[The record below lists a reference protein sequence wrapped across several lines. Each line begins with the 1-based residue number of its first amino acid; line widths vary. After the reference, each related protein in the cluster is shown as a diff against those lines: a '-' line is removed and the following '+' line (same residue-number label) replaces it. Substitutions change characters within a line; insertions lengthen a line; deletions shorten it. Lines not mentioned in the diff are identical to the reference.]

1 MERSRIE
8 LEMEL
13 AKQTALAKER
23 SDMLVYAAIMM
34 LGLCACLWGER
45 IGSDPLLVAGLLLGL
60 FGMGSMTGCLAAS
73 LREAMRGRGSGK
85 KEE

>member
-13 AKQTALAKER
+13 AKQESLAKER
-23 SDMLVYAAIMM
+23 RILLVSMALLV
-34 LGLCACLWGER
+34 LGLCACVWGER
-45 IGSDPLLVAGLLLGL
+45 LVSDSLMLAGWISALVGIGSM
-60 FGMGSMTGCLAAS
+60 FGCLAAS
-73 LREAMRGRGSGK
+73 FHEAVLGRGSGK